1 MAGRTKKLVE
11 SVPTNTGANRLDG
24 KGGAW
29 HHRQWHD
36 VASSLAIFVARAVS
50 NSWTSRALDTVSK
63 EFRNMQGNFLAE
75 ALADMVRPLWWTPTQ
90 WSHNLITGLS
100 IDGYPVMPPTLG
112 MLQDVAHSEK
122 AVAFLST
129 SIDKNLF
136 MREAAEMEVNRTHFS
151 SAGASFVFC
160 LKDDDSLGS
169 DSAERSNMVVLSV
182 SMRNV
187 SGTIS
192 HLVIR
197 QYLDDGQNTMAS
209 GGVAAQLHLWD
220 MEHHMLLPFVNM
232 DMEPLLPSDML
243 SGWDAFPVISPWS
256 NFSFVLYFEEE
267 FGVNLV
273 GLTPISEHGRQVGV
287 MSYQFSLSFT
297 LTPLLQ
303 EAVDSGGAVT
313 ENAFL
318 AVHAADGTVIGLSE
332 DAAGGGGARTIA
344 HASVETIPEDSFS
357 KKAINLLRRQHGD
370 ICPAEG
376 HLDLDEEDDRL
387 VDVMPSYTEEWGLPS
402 LGTRWCQVLTVPRDN
417 LKSSFDRSQI
427 TSLVVGFIAGG
438 GFAVA
443 LCLLSLSVW
452 RVLQTLRQWGRQK
465 RAADYAEVLHAV
477 EEVGSL
483 GCPMVL
489 IGARDFLELEKLVC
503 CEDLRDAGKLVV
515 LDSRSRCT
523 TFARV
528 TAWSPT
534 PTSGSGGRSV
544 TMNAGRSCVRC
555 KVPRGVC

>member
-29 HHRQWHD
+29 HHHRWHD
-36 VASSLAIFVARAVS
+36 VASSLAVFVAWAVS

-100 IDGYPVMPPTLG
+100 IDGYPVMPPTLD
-112 MLQDVAHSEK
+112 MLQDVAHSEN

-136 MREAAEMEVNRTHFS
+136 MREAAEMEVNRTYFS

-169 DSAERSNMVVLSV
+169 DSAERNMVFLSV

-192 HLVIR
+192 HVVIR

-220 MEHHMLLPFVNM
+220 TEHHMLLPFVNM
-232 DMEPLLPSDML
+232 DMEPLLSSDIL

-267 FGVNLV
+267 FGANLV

-287 MSYQFSLSFT
+287 KSYQFSLSFT

-357 KKAINLLRRQHGD
+357 KMAINFLRRQHGD
-370 ICPAEG
+370 ICPVEG
-376 HLDLDEEDDRL
+376 HLDLDEEEDRR
-387 VDVMPSYTEEWGLPS
+387 VDVMPSYTGM
-402 LGTRWCQVLTVPRDN
+402 G
-417 LKSSFDRSQI
+417 SSI
-427 TSLVVGFIAGG
+427 TGYPLV
-438 GFAVA
+438 
-443 LCLLSLSVW
+443 S
-452 RVLQTLRQWGRQK
+452 
-465 RAADYAEVLHAV
+465 
-477 EEVGSL
+477 
-483 GCPMVL
+483 
-489 IGARDFLELEKLVC
+489 GAHC
-503 CEDLRDAGKLVV
+503 A
-515 LDSRSRCT
+515 S
-523 TFARV
+523 
-528 TAWSPT
+528 
-534 PTSGSGGRSV
+534 
-544 TMNAGRSCVRC
+544 
-555 KVPRGVC
+555 